1 MFYIGW
7 LGLSTLHDSRIDICS
22 SAGLAGCFTAG
33 EDKLIQLIFASSLSP
48 TVVLVSV
55 PQQVIFG
62 KLDTMDE
69 QDRKLVCA
77 QLAIPSDY
85 LVTERLTDALA

>member
-1 MFYIGW
+1 MFTLVGW
-7 LGLSTLHDSRIDICS
+7 
-22 SAGLAGCFTAG
+22 
-33 EDKLIQLIFASSLSP
+33 LIFASSLSP

-69 QDRKLVCA
+69 QDRKLSPHCIFRLKGVILPCYW
-77 QLAIPSDY
+77 QTLTDD
-85 LVTERLTDALA
+85 LVSTLFRHRLTYALA